1 MKIVSNNE
9 MKLSILEEILQMS
22 YSIKDKIKVL
32 HALDQDKSSSGCC
45 DLHDQ
50 ISTFNNLADNLGYV
64 IDRSVNIV
72 PKHEGWGD

>member
-50 ISTFNNLADNLGYV
+50 ISTFDNLFKSFFGC
-64 IDRSVNIV
+64 
-72 PKHEGWGD
+72 KF